1 MKGFALL
8 TTLGFLAACGDSSAP
23 APTMAG
29 TWHVTTGSIAGI
41 LAPTAFDVVVRAVGK
56 DSFAVTFPTVT
67 WTPNGTD
74 FVTYNGVAG
83 LTLFTDTSQ
92 YGFWKA
98 PSTPTQRCQWVGVRG
113 GKNAG
118 RDTLLLAIVEVANSD
133 TMPGGY
139 CQTVT
144 SGSATVTKQ

>member
-1 MKGFALL
+1 MKGFALF
-8 TTLGFLAACGDSSAP
+8 TTLGFLVACGNSSAP
-23 APTMAG
+23 APTFAG

-113 GKNAG
+113 GKNA
-118 RDTLLLAIVEVANSD
+118 
-133 TMPGGY
+133 
-139 CQTVT
+139 
-144 SGSATVTKQ
+144 